1 MFAVIHIHGA
11 PFDYCGYR
19 VGSRMGPGAVRL
31 AGLAKTLE
39 DIGVPAT
46 DCGDVAV
53 GPERTEDG
61 GIKNMA
67 AAIPVFGQL
76 RDRVASSIQE
86 GATPLVI
93 GGDHSL
99 AIGSISGALQAV
111 DGNLAVLWIDAHV
124 DLNTPDSSPS
134 GNLHGMVLGALLGL
148 PFDGARLPRPYSPH
162 TVEDEWTRLGY
173 EIVGPKK
180 LSISRTGWYAV
191 RDVDEGEK
199 RTLRRLES
207 EYMATMYDID
217 RHGAVAM
224 VEKLDGWLRN
234 SGAQKLWIS
243 FDVDALD
250 PILAPGT
257 GTAVRGGLSYREM
270 HVIGEMLSEMLSAPG
285 CPYKLAGLD
294 LVEIN
299 PLFDTNNE
307 TARTAVEWI
316 ASLFGKTI
324 LGSRGAKL

>member
-1 MFAVIHIHGA
+1 MIHIHGA

-39 DIGVPAT
+39 GIGVGVV
-46 DCGDVAV
+46 DCGDIEV
-53 GPERTEDG
+53 GQERTEEG
-61 GIKNMA
+61 GIKNLSA
-67 AAIPVFGQL
+67 ALPVYAQL
-76 RDRVASSIQE
+76 KSRVSRSIAE
-86 GATPLVI
+86 GAKPLVI

-99 AIGSISGALQAV
+99 AIGSISGALDAA

-148 PFDGARLPRPYSPH
+148 PCDGARLPRPYSPQ
-162 TVEDEWTRLGY
+162 TVEDEWSRLGA

-180 LSISRTGWYAV
+180 LSIARTGWYAV

-199 RTLRRLES
+199 RTLRRLDS

-224 VEKLDGWLRN
+224 VERLDQWLRD
-234 SGAQKLWIS
+234 SGASKLWVS

-270 HVIGEMLSEMLSAPG
+270 HVIGEMLNEMLSAPN
-285 CPYKLAGLD
+285 CPYALAGLD

-324 LGSRGAKL
+324 LGSRVP

>member
-1 MFAVIHIHGA
+1 MVAVIHIHGA

-19 VGSRMGPGAVRL
+19 IGSRMGPGAVRL

-39 DIGVPAT
+39 SVGVAVE
-46 DCGDVAV
+46 DRGDVEV
-53 GPERTEDG
+53 GRERTEDG
-61 GIKNMA
+61 GIKNMS
-67 AAIPVFGQL
+67 AAIPVYKQL
-76 RDRVASSIQE
+76 KSRVGESIRE
-86 GATPLVI
+86 GSIPLVI

-99 AIGSISGALQAV
+99 AIGSVAGALEVA

-124 DLNTPDSSPS
+124 DLNTPDTSPS

-148 PFDGARLPRPYSPH
+148 PCDGSRLARPYVSQ
-162 TVEDEWTRLGY
+162 TVEDEWARLGMDV
-173 EIVGPKK
+173 VGPNK
-180 LSISRTGWYAV
+180 LSIARTGWFAV

-199 RTLRRLES
+199 RTLRRLDS

-217 RHGAVAM
+217 RHGAVTT
-224 VEKLDGWLRN
+224 VERLDSWLRD
-234 SGAQKLWIS
+234 SGAEKLWIS

-285 CPYKLAGLD
+285 CPYSLAGLD

-324 LGSRGAKL
+324 LGSRLS

>member
-1 MFAVIHIHGA
+1 
-11 PFDYCGYR
+11 
-19 VGSRMGPGAVRL
+19 MGPGAVRL
-31 AGLAKTLE
+31 AGLAQALE
-39 DIGVPAT
+39 AIGTSVM
-46 DCGDVAV
+46 DHGDVQV
-53 GPERTEDG
+53 GPERTEEG
-61 GIKNMA
+61 GIRNLA
-67 AAIPVFGQL
+67 AAIPVYKEL
-76 RDRVASSIQE
+76 RRRVSGSIQE

-99 AIGSISGALQAV
+99 AIGSISGALEAA
-111 DGNLAVLWIDAHV
+111 DGDLAVLWIDAHV
-124 DLNTPDSSPS
+124 DLNTPSTSPS

-148 PFDGARLPRPYSPH
+148 PCDGARLPRPYSPQ
-162 TVEDEWTRLGY
+162 TVEDEWSRLGA
-173 EIVGPKK
+173 EAVGAKK
-180 LSISRTGWYAV
+180 LSIARTGWYAV

-199 RTLRRLES
+199 QTLRRLER

-224 VEKLDGWLRN
+224 VERLDRWLRD
-234 SGAQKLWIS
+234 SGANKLWIS

-270 HVIGEMLSEMLSAPG
+270 HVIGEMLSEMLSADD
-285 CPYKLAGLD
+285 CPYSLAGLD

-324 LGSRGAKL
+324 LGSRVK